1 MDSQNTSFSRPPS
14 AIDPDEARRRFL
26 ASMGIGDPEPEAPAK
41 PVQEEWELEEN
52 DEEVALSSSPDDLEL
67 PGAPKS
73 SSARGCVIS
82 YEVKPGT
89 ADKEPQ
95 AEAENKIPADEP
107 GILES
112 EEALKATEME
122 EAVEHPA
129 PDHHTEEMNEK
140 EVVNET
146 PSAKVEASPAE
157 ESQPMSE
164 STADIEGPLQL
175 SCPKCKGD
183 LVLMPEHIGIEGACV
198 WCETKIVAARSGT
211 DGEVRVFPLFQPDSL
226 KPLAEVISEPS
237 PEPKTVEPI
246 SEVPQEVT
254 EVVSREEMDPSPEF
268 AETAEA
274 GFETVPEKEGPATES
289 ASAMEAAAPEW
300 SGGFETPAAP
310 IAEHGEEPSPSP
322 AVGSGDLPSG
332 FGDAA
337 APQLAPETGEGFAES
352 VPSGFE
358 DLTASSG
365 GKSDSTLDAAVS
377 DAVAGMPSGFGE
389 PAGFSSAL
397 TAPSTQDDE
406 PAPDSGSQVSA
417 AAGFADGFSADPFAS
432 AMPPSVD
439 AKEESAEAEA
449 PAGFSEGW
457 GEAPSSDGAPANLG
471 GSPFSDAAF
480 VESETPGSPGPKAGE
495 SAGAEAPDGFSG
507 ASSWGPPA
515 ASGANDSSPAP
526 EKDEAPKSLEEPHGF
541 QSGINAASQ
550 KEAKPFAETGEPLWG
565 SAEKAPA
572 SLEDAPAPLDPGSGS
587 FSEVKPLA
595 RDEDAPPS
603 AFGET
608 ASEFGSGFAISDS
621 GNGSFPFA
629 PAPSTDDADSI
640 FSDATNTDE
649 AVSDEIASWGSGP
662 GAEVASTEPLVEDG
676 GKESDRTPVSN
687 PEPKPQL
694 FAAAPS
700 NDTGGSIFGNQNG
713 AKAGPPPIPGA
724 TPAAEPSGNGLFS
737 GTPTVTSQSL
747 GAKAA
752 KKKGRALIVF
762 LVILLGFVCGAAL
775 ASFVLPVDEYVE
787 KARAFME
794 QKLNMESGVD
804 PALFLSEL
812 VAPGTESAAPQF
824 PSGPEAANAS
834 AGVQGPE
841 SASIP
846 EPAPAPGNPV
856 DAPVEAPV
864 TP

>member
-95 AEAENKIPADEP
+95 VEAENKIPADEP

-274 GFETVPEKEGPATES
+274 GFETVPEKEGPATKS

-457 GEAPSSDGAPANLG
+457 GEAPSSDGAPANLS

-495 SAGAEAPDGFSG
+495 SA
-507 ASSWGPPA
+507 
-515 ASGANDSSPAP
+515 
-526 EKDEAPKSLEEPHGF
+526 
-541 QSGINAASQ
+541 
-550 KEAKPFAETGEPLWG
+550 
-565 SAEKAPA
+565 
-572 SLEDAPAPLDPGSGS
+572 
-587 FSEVKPLA
+587 
-595 RDEDAPPS
+595 
-603 AFGET
+603 
-608 ASEFGSGFAISDS
+608 
-621 GNGSFPFA
+621 
-629 PAPSTDDADSI
+629 
-640 FSDATNTDE
+640 
-649 AVSDEIASWGSGP
+649 

-737 GTPTVTSQSL
+737 GTPTVTSQPL